1 MNPTMKDI
9 LKHELQKLFD
19 VGFIYL
25 ISYNE
30 WVSPLVIVPKKKG
43 KWRICV
49 EYRELNKPTRKDNSP
64 LPFIDQ
70 VLDVLAGKQYF
81 SFLDGFSG

>member
-1 MNPTMKDI
+1 MNPAMKDI
-9 LKHELQKLFD
+9 VKQQPQKVLD
-19 VGFIYL
+19 VGFIYP
-25 ISYNE
+25 ISESE
-30 WVSPLVIVPKKKG
+30 WLSPLFIVPKKNW

-49 EYRELNKPTRKDNSP
+49 DYRELNKATKKNHFH

-70 VLDVLAGKQYF
+70 VLDVLDGKQYF